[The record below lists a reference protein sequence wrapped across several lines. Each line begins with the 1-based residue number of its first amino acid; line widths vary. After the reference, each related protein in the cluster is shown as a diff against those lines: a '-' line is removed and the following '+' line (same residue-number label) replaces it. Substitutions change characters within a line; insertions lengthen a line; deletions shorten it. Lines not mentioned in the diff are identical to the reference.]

1 MESTKSDTDFITNL
15 DELDLDVMDLTLKN
29 ILARK
34 SLKWIFVG
42 GKGGVGKTTCSSA
55 LAVQLAKY
63 RDSVLIIST
72 DPAHNLS
79 DAFAQKF
86 TKKPTLIHGFKNLY
100 GMEIDPT
107 IEEEEKDVLGGNQES
122 KIFQDLAASIPGIDE
137 AMSFAEVMKQVQTME
152 FQTILFDT
160 APTGHTLRLL
170 SFPSVLEK
178 GIGKILS
185 LKSKFGF
192 IFQQLSSML
201 GPGMENEESMMGK
214 LEQTKKVI
222 EEVNA
227 QFANPDLTTFICVC
241 IPEFLS
247 LYETERLIQELA
259 KFRIDTDNIIVNQ
272 VLYPERESGCK
283 LCLARGNI
291 QKKYLDQI
299 DDLYPDFHIVK
310 LPLQPHEI
318 RGVESIQEF
327 SKLLFSPYQPK

>member
-1 MESTKSDTDFITNL
+1 
-15 DELDLDVMDLTLKN
+15 
-29 ILARK
+29 
-34 SLKWIFVG
+34 
-42 GKGGVGKTTCSSA
+42 
-55 LAVQLAKY
+55 
-63 RDSVLIIST
+63 
-72 DPAHNLS
+72 
-79 DAFAQKF
+79 
-86 TKKPTLIHGFKNLY
+86 
-100 GMEIDPT
+100 
-107 IEEEEKDVLGGNQES
+107 
-122 KIFQDLAASIPGIDE
+122 
-137 AMSFAEVMKQVQTME
+137 MSFAEVMKQVQTME